1 VRYAARLRRH
11 GSEPDGPTAQ
21 ASRTWPCAAV
31 APRRHLRDRGGL
43 REAIAA
49 TSSTLSVSIANPIG
63 HHASCLY
70 RPVNSAAT
78 TYFQTKRP
86 ATWLDLGCVHH
97 KRWCRPVAEVFR
109 NPSVEGTGR
118 AMPQRAT
125 ELPRFQ
131 GCSEFSN
138 SWYPRFKVFG
148 QDCRTLDVPIDV
160 ATNPNR
166 HPRAKSP
173 WHDEKNRTSKTP
185 CNPCTGLS

>member
-1 VRYAARLRRH
+1 MKTEHPQVRYAARLRRH

-78 TYFQTKRP
+78 TGFQTKRP
-86 ATWLDLGCVHH
+86 ATWLDLGCFHH
-97 KRWCRPVAEVFR
+97 NDGA
-109 NPSVEGTGR
+109 GR
-118 AMPQRAT
+118 
-125 ELPRFQ
+125 LPRYSETRLLRAPGGLCHSGRRSYPVFKDVRSFQ
-131 GCSEFSN
+131 THGIRASKFSI
-138 SWYPRFKVFG
+138 
-148 QDCRTLDVPIDV
+148 QDCRTLDVPIDF

-166 HPRAKSP
+166 HPRAKSS
-173 WHDEKNRTSKTP
+173 WHDEKE
-185 CNPCTGLS
+185 